1 MSTRQEK
8 MNLNDNQNNLNNGV
22 ENNQNNINN
31 VELPQNN
38 LSQVNVVQN
47 NGEKDIADKTIE
59 KVENFIN
66 TNDYSKDYDQSDVKK
81 NKTNAVLCYIPL
93 VTLYFLFTG
102 KYKKSNYLFFH
113 ANQGLLVTIC
123 WAIVFVISGILKAIF
138 TVESLVATLSTPGWV
153 KVISY
158 LLYCAC
164 IFLSGFGVVNT
175 LNGFTKELPL
185 IGKYKILK

>member
-1 MSTRQEK
+1 

-66 TNDYSKDYDQSDVKK
+66 TNDYSKDYDQSDVNK
-81 NKTNAVLCYIPL
+81 NKTN
-93 VTLYFLFTG
+93 
-102 KYKKSNYLFFH
+102 
-113 ANQGLLVTIC
+113 
-123 WAIVFVISGILKAIF
+123 GIEKPKLK
-138 TVESLVATLSTPGWV
+138 
-153 KVISY
+153 
-158 LLYCAC
+158 
-164 IFLSGFGVVNT
+164 
-175 LNGFTKELPL
+175 
-185 IGKYKILK
+185 